1 MKFTIKELRARKN
14 VTQAKAA
21 EDLGVS
27 VQTYNAWEKDISNVG
42 VSKVLAVAEYYGV
55 SLNDI
60 LLPDDLNEIQVNEKE
75 IKS

>member
-21 EDLGVS
+21 KDLGVS
-27 VQTYNAWEKDISNVG
+27 VQTYNAWEKDISNVK
-42 VSKVLAVAEYYGV
+42 VSKVLTIAEYYGV

-60 LLPDDLNEIQVNEKE
+60 FLP
-75 IKS
+75 